1 MTTASLLML
10 EVKMKSNWKF
20 VSVLAAALT
29 MMFGVSNVFA
39 QYGSGACDA
48 TCDVPSVSY
57 APTCE
62 APSCEPTCD
71 VGYGSSVDCGV
82 GYYGDSCYN
91 DACYPDLCGLIT
103 GVLNVAASPFKWV
116 YCELTNGIYPDCGC
130 APRPE
135 KQACNPCNICG
146 DYVGGC
152 NDNCESFPAGNCY
165 PQNAE
170 IYYQDAGGYYPSPS
184 SAGSYSSAFY
194 DVEQYDASPT
204 RGGQKVPTLPINGT
218 GRNDFSMRSI
228 RNFDVQDIVGN
239 TKKVSNVRSVSYEQQ
254 NVKSARPVQTQVQ
267 LQQKNTVRNVQPQT
281 RTNVQNLQN
290 AKELQKKQNVRIV
303 AENNNVGR
311 NENSKAFGKTRS
323 IK

>member
-1 MTTASLLML
+1 
-10 EVKMKSNWKF
+10 MKSNWKF

-146 DYVGGC
+146 DYVG
-152 NDNCESFPAGNCY
+152 
-165 PQNAE
+165 
-170 IYYQDAGGYYPSPS
+170 DATIIAKVFLLATAILKTLKFITRTLGYYPSLLRRALTLQHFTTLNNMTLLQLAEVRRFPRFRS
-184 SAGSYSSAFY
+184 TEL
-194 DVEQYDASPT
+194 DVTIFHAQHPQF
-204 RGGQKVPTLPINGT
+204 R
-218 GRNDFSMRSI
+218 RS
-228 RNFDVQDIVGN
+228 RYCRQHE
-239 TKKVSNVRSVSYEQQ
+239 KVSNVRSVSYEQQ
-254 NVKSARPVQTQVQ
+254 NVKSA
-267 LQQKNTVRNVQPQT
+267 
-281 RTNVQNLQN
+281 
-290 AKELQKKQNVRIV
+290 
-303 AENNNVGR
+303 
-311 NENSKAFGKTRS
+311 SRS
-323 IK
+323 DASSTPTEERC